1 MSRYESLF
9 QITQPYQALFP
20 QIRSYLELEGYDYT
34 NYKGEDLFKK
44 GVGLVSAPSFVS
56 ISFPGNM
63 IRIQAFIKFAFLP
76 GVYGDD
82 MDLEGFTGIAVKK
95 PLKSRVERIEQM
107 VAASGGILV
116 SRNLH
121 QTLTAKQAGGVTV
134 PPPNAK
140 TEPQALPQNPQGGI
154 NPQALPQNPQG
165 GVNPQAYQPVNPQ
178 AAQGAIDPN
187 AYAAAQPVTRG
198 MPAVPQQQ
206 VPTYGQGQQVPV
218 YGQPTPPVF
227 PNGPTAPQYQQAQP
241 VYGQPVYGQGLQGYN
256 PGYPPQQ
263 GYQQPVYGQNP
274 VYGQPGQP
282 AYPNGAYQNPQPYAQ
297 NPVLNNG
304 FGQPTPPVFPNGPY
318 PNMPRD
324 E

>member
-1 MSRYESLF
+1 MSRYESVF
-9 QITQPYQALFP
+9 QITQPQQALFP

-44 GVGLVSAPSFVS
+44 GVGIVSAPSFVS
-56 ISFPGNM
+56 VSFPGNM

-82 MDLEGFTGIAVKK
+82 MDLEGFTGVAVKK
-95 PLKSRVERIEQM
+95 PLKRRVERIEQM
-107 VAASGGILV
+107 VASSGGVLL

-121 QTLTAKQAGGVTV
+121 QTLTAKQAGDMTV
-134 PPPNAK
+134 PPANGNAG
-140 TEPQALPQNPQGGI
+140 PAALPQTPQGGM
-154 NPQALPQNPQG
+154 
-165 GVNPQAYQPVNPQ
+165 NPQAYQPVQPQ
-178 AAQGAIDPN
+178 NAQGAIDPN
-187 AYAAAQPVTRG
+187 VYTAQQPVTRG
-198 MPAVPQQQ
+198 MPASQPQQ

-227 PNGPTAPQYQQAQP
+227 PNGPTAPQYQQAKP

-263 GYQQPVYGQNP
+263 GYQQPGYAQNP

-282 AYPNGAYQNPQPYAQ
+282 VYPNGAYQNPQPYGQ

-318 PNMPRD
+318 PNMPKD